1 MSDPNLMSPNKSYF
15 KSCFNNGLQR
25 IVEEMCTCAKE
36 IQEHEK
42 EIFDMYLARC
52 NFVYA
57 IYITVAYV
65 GASFYLCGPV
75 VFPVGNVVLAEY
87 PFDTNRTSV
96 SVVIRAHQILT
107 GYQCCSHL
115 CLCVFGG
122 LLIWFTAARFEC
134 LTMELQNNTN
144 VRTLIACIQKQLRLK
159 R

>member
-1 MSDPNLMSPNKSYF
+1 MSDRNLMSPNKSYF
-15 KSCFNNGLQR
+15 KSCFNGLQR